1 MRFLAPLLLVVSAC
15 TAASAETVATPAA
28 TSTTAA
34 LVTTTTT
41 STTSTTTTTT
51 APPPTPTTSTTT
63 TTVPNSIEAAF
74 ELTHTVSGTISPKS
88 VVSSGTGLFFAQNMM
103 YNHTITVYDEAGE
116 LLATIPDEVVL
127 SDYGFTD
134 YEGSYRGA
142 PVEVD
147 FTSDGGYAYVSNYQ
161 MYGDGFSRP
170 GGDGCGVAAWDESFV
185 YGIDTATLEIDD
197 VIAVGAV
204 PKFLAVSPDDRRVV
218 VSNWCSHDI
227 SIIDTDLG
235 QEIARVPIGRH
246 PRGVAI
252 SADSRVAYVAVMGGR
267 DIAVVWL
274 GEPYPVDY
282 IRNVGA
288 SPRHLVL
295 DPGGQYLYATLNGS
309 GQVIKI
315 DLATWRVIGTVATGS
330 APRSM
335 DIAADGQSLY
345 VVNYSSNTVSKVRTS
360 DMVETDELPT
370 NYHPIGITYDTETSS
385 VWVANYSGTI
395 QIFGD
400 S

>member
-1 MRFLAPLLLVVSAC
+1 MRFLVPLLLAVSAC
-15 TAASAETVATPAA
+15 SAASSETVATTAPTSA
-28 TSTTAA
+28 TTRP
-34 LVTTTTT
+34 LTTTTT
-41 STTSTTTTTT
+41 TTTTTITTAPPPSTTTTSTTTTTL
-51 APPPTPTTSTTT
+51 PDSTGAT
-63 TTVPNSIEAAF
+63 F

-127 SDYGFTD
+127 SDYGFTE

-147 FTSDGGYAYVSNYQ
+147 FTSDGSHAYVSNYE

-170 GGDGCGVAAWDESFV
+170 GGDGCGVADWDESFL
-185 YGIDTATLEIDD
+185 YGIDAATLEITE

-204 PKFLAVSPDDRRVV
+204 PKFLAVSPDDRHVV
-218 VSNWCSHDI
+218 VSNWCSHDV

-235 QEIARVPIGRH
+235 EEIARVGIGRH

-252 SADSRVAYVAVMGGR
+252 TADSRVAYVAVMGGR

-274 GEPYPVDY
+274 GEPYPVEY

-295 DPGGQYLYATLNGS
+295 DPGGHYLYATLNGS

-315 DLATWRVIGTVATGS
+315 DLDTWKVVGSVATGS

-345 VVNYSSNTVSKVRTS
+345 VVNYNSNTVSKVRTS

-370 NYHPIGITYDTETSS
+370 NHHPIGITYDTDTSS

>member
-1 MRFLAPLLLVVSAC
+1 MDA
-15 TAASAETVATPAA
+15 
-28 TSTTAA
+28 
-34 LVTTTTT
+34 
-41 STTSTTTTTT
+41 
-51 APPPTPTTSTTT
+51 
-63 TTVPNSIEAAF
+63 IF
-74 ELTHTVSGTISPKS
+74 ELTDTISGTISPKS

-103 YNHTITVYDEAGE
+103 YNHTITVYDDTGE

-127 SDYGFTD
+127 SEFGFPE

-142 PVEVD
+142 PVEID
-147 FTSDGGYAYVSNYQ
+147 FTSDGGYAYVSNYE
-161 MYGDGFSRP
+161 MYGNGFNRP
-170 GGDGCGVAAWDESFV
+170 GGDSCGLANWDESFL
-185 YGIDTATLEIDD
+185 YGIDTSTLEIDQ

-204 PKFLAVSPDDRRVV
+204 PKFLAVSPDDRLVV
-218 VSNWCSHDI
+218 VSNWCSYDI
-227 SIIDTDLG
+227 SVVDTAFG
-235 QEIARVPIGRH
+235 QEIARVPIGRF
-246 PRGVAI
+246 PRGIAI
-252 SADSRVAYVAVMGGR
+252 SADSTVAYVAVMGGR

-274 GEPYPVDY
+274 GEPYPVQY

-295 DPGGQYLYATLNGS
+295 DPAGRYLYATLNGS

-315 DLATWRVIGTVATGS
+315 DLETWGVVGSVATGS

-345 VVNYSSNTVSKVRTS
+345 VVNYNSNTVSKVRTA
-360 DMVETDELPT
+360 DMTETAELPT
-370 NYHPIGITYDTETSS
+370 NHHPIGITYDTGTSS

-400 S
+400 E